1 MFYKNY
7 KKKSEILVIDLIM
20 FNRLDKFNNMNK
32 KNTMIVNKVRTK
44 IENKKR

>member
-32 KNTMIVNKVRTK
+32 KIQ
-44 IENKKR
+44 

>member
-7 KKKSEILVIDLIM
+7 IKKSEILVIDLIM

-32 KNTMIVNKVRTK
+32 KNKMIVNKVRTK

>member
-7 KKKSEILVIDLIM
+7 IKKSEILVIDLIM